1 MNNPNKNCS
10 CIQDMG
16 VFGLRLSLVSL
27 LVLPTNA
34 SIGLDIKHSI
44 SLSSVTW
51 TVETK
56 IQYESQE
63 IPTILEL
70 GFSDETTNVG
80 IQGYPMVLYMPFSQ
94 FIVNGTGVTLNVWD
108 MISPGE
114 TLTVCH
120 IETLYKGN
128 VIDNGCTSTFQ
139 KINLQ
144 CTQSREC
151 SFEGYGNNKHHR
163 FLIRFGN
170 SRHLI
175 SNVYSGCETLHITAD
190 GVILDTLQCS
200 EVTFVPVVY
209 SVLSVLQLRGTYK
222 LTKTETS
229 FSVELFPHSAEYDT
243 LFYTTIIFLCTIT
256 SIYILRVRYAAKYN
270 NDLTYAMDTLTPI
283 TVFVISLTSGYV
295 TTGVIY
301 SAFSHGDTI
310 THVYFNTDYIDTAMW
325 LHAAVNVII
334 TVYVHKTTI
343 YMFWKKTPS
352 NNMFKSNFLK
362 SWMHRI
368 DPIPRDKQ
376 KSQLIVYCAAVWYQ
390 CFTGIYFHLTSELG
404 SPMKEYIGML
414 LAVAILSLLATD
426 CIDILQYLGYSGIWF
441 LSSAAFHVWIF
452 MLLAFVES
460 VRAFPEE
467 TYIIVSLSLV
477 TNLFAIVLYISILQ

>member
-200 EVTFVPVVY
+200 EVTFV
-209 SVLSVLQLRGTYK
+209 SSIQC
-222 LTKTETS
+222 S
-229 FSVELFPHSAEYDT
+229 FSA
-243 LFYTTIIFLCTIT
+243 
-256 SIYILRVRYAAKYN
+256 SIEGDVQVNQNRNI
-270 NDLTYAMDTLTPI
+270 
-283 TVFVISLTSGYV
+283 VF
-295 TTGVIY
+295 
-301 SAFSHGDTI
+301 
-310 THVYFNTDYIDTAMW
+310 
-325 LHAAVNVII
+325 
-334 TVYVHKTTI
+334 
-343 YMFWKKTPS
+343 
-352 NNMFKSNFLK
+352 
-362 SWMHRI
+362 R
-368 DPIPRDKQ
+368 
-376 KSQLIVYCAAVWYQ
+376 
-390 CFTGIYFHLTSELG
+390 
-404 SPMKEYIGML
+404 
-414 LAVAILSLLATD
+414 
-426 CIDILQYLGYSGIWF
+426 
-441 LSSAAFHVWIF
+441 
-452 MLLAFVES
+452 
-460 VRAFPEE
+460 
-467 TYIIVSLSLV
+467 
-477 TNLFAIVLYISILQ
+477 